1 MAVTKKDVIRVMVIT
16 KDHRIEGEMHILAG
30 SRLTDSLNSRSKD
43 FYPITNASIFR
54 VSDDRLVA
62 SPSYV
67 AVAREAVVAIFPV
80 E

>member
-1 MAVTKKDVIRVMVIT
+1 MAVTKRDIIRVMVIT

-43 FYPITNASIFR
+43 FYPITAAAIYR
-54 VSDDRLVA
+54 VADDQLVA
-62 SPSYV
+62 SPPYV
-67 AVAREAVVAIFPV
+67 AVARESVVAIFPI